1 MTGLSEPEGHSFT
14 NRTPEVDYLIS
25 IAPQARSACRHC
37 LSPDTVF
44 LNEDLGCGARG
55 ESDRAER
62 HRRRHV
68 PQHGPAVLA
77 NSILRA
83 VYRASGCAVAFSL
96 GRELLVNIGNGFH
109 ERPKFRIGLKLG
121 LRSDPTRYRAKHF
134 R

>member
-1 MTGLSEPEGHSFT
+1 M
-14 NRTPEVDYLIS
+14 RTTTVRIATPREVRRLTPREQY
-25 IAPQARSACRHC
+25 
-37 LSPDTVF
+37 
-44 LNEDLGCGARG
+44 EKRG
-55 ESDRAER
+55 ESDCAER

-68 PQHGPAVLA
+68 PQHVPAVLA